1 MINKLLFISFIFVFI
16 LSGCGGFTV
25 RYDVTTLTPA
35 RLQPTI
41 TPTYVPFPES
51 TQFSSQLF
59 TKPWSD
65 PSLFINDLNPEELER
80 LSSLDSIPRYRIE
93 LRIDSDLKKIVGIQ
107 EVLFTN
113 TENINLDEIIFR
125 MYPALFGAAVQ
136 WDEIQV
142 DGQPADYLLTGA
154 ESVLHIP
161 LKTSLKPGEAVMI
174 SISFAYQMPDD
185 GSANYNIFASSD
197 NLLTLA
203 HFYPMLAVF
212 DEDGWHEEIPT
223 IIGDV
228 THSDAA
234 FYLVRII
241 APENAVLV
249 TSGHSLESKIVD
261 GMQQEVFA
269 TGPARDFFICAGYD
283 LVEDSAQVAGITV
296 RSFTPAKLAD
306 GRKAAL
312 SAAAAAI
319 RTFSELLGPYP
330 YREFD
335 VIATNTNALGVEYPG
350 LTTIN
355 QQLYFPDEK
364 PDEGIPNNILLESV
378 IAHETAHQW
387 LYNKIGNDQVNEPWL
402 DESLTQY
409 ATYRY
414 YVDQYGSQAAKGYL
428 QDFYSRW
435 DRVNRANIPI
445 GKPVEYYADGSYSAI
460 VYGRGAIFFYEL
472 EQKYGISMM
481 DDFFHD
487 YVKKYSWDLVSSQ
500 EMKDSLEAACQC
512 DLNQLFM
519 DWVE

>member
-1 MINKLLFISFIFVFI
+1 
-16 LSGCGGFTV
+16 
-25 RYDVTTLTPA
+25 
-35 RLQPTI
+35 
-41 TPTYVPFPES
+41 
-51 TQFSSQLF
+51 
-59 TKPWSD
+59 
-65 PSLFINDLNPEELER
+65 
-80 LSSLDSIPRYRIE
+80 
-93 LRIDSDLKKIVGIQ
+93 
-107 EVLFTN
+107 
-113 TENINLDEIIFR
+113 
-125 MYPALFGAAVQ
+125 
-136 WDEIQV
+136 
-142 DGQPADYLLTGA
+142 
-154 ESVLHIP
+154 
-161 LKTSLKPGEAVMI
+161 
-174 SISFAYQMPDD
+174 
-185 GSANYNIFASSD
+185 
-197 NLLTLA
+197 
-203 HFYPMLAVF
+203 
-212 DEDGWHEEIPT
+212 
-223 IIGDV
+223 
-228 THSDAA
+228 
-234 FYLVRII
+234 
-241 APENAVLV
+241 
-249 TSGHSLESKIVD
+249 
-261 GMQQEVFA
+261 MQQEVFT